1 MAISKPD
8 RRRYPLKMDNF
19 LTMTDCC
26 TDERY
31 RNIPADLLDEL
42 GNVFALIPK
51 AARGPINMLRYGPG
65 LMKDM
70 NACQKPL
77 ADWLAQFSESDR
89 DEAAAHVI
97 SQAILAKSM
106 DRKSILAIRKL
117 FLGATEEKDKDMSR
131 KVEKTILGHDIRI
144 DCSLRAVGEGLRGAL
159 ERTV

>member
-1 MAISKPD
+1 
-8 RRRYPLKMDNF
+8 
-19 LTMTDCC
+19 MTDCC

-70 NACQKPL
+70 NACQEPL
-77 ADWLAQFSESDR
+77 ADWLAQFSENER

-97 SQAILAKSM
+97 SQAIQSKSM
-106 DRKSILAIRKL
+106 DRKSILSIRKL
-117 FLGATEEKDKDMSR
+117 FLGATEEKNKDMSR
-131 KVEKTILGHDIRI
+131 KVEKTILGHEIRI
-144 DCSLRAVGEGLRGAL
+144 DCSLQAVGEGLKQAL
-159 ERTV
+159 DSLSIA